1 MSQDIT
7 KPRAISGFP
16 EWLPAQQR
24 VQDRFINTIRRVF
37 ESYGFCHL
45 ETSAVELTEVLAA
58 KGVEAKEIY
67 SLSRLAA
74 TAEDDEENRYSLHF
88 DLTVPFARYVALNQG
103 QLVFPFKRYQ
113 IQKVWRGERPAQGR
127 FREFYQCDIDIV
139 GIDQL
144 PLSFDAELL
153 EVMGNLF
160 GELKLGQVEFRVNHR
175 KLLQGFY
182 SSLGL
187 SEDTRSQVLIEVDK
201 IEKIGQAGVLKRLA
215 ELVCSESQAQK
226 IVSFAL
232 SRQERQGLRQHLEGL
247 EVDHPDFQQGIDE
260 LSQLLEQI
268 PETSTARLVWDGS
281 ITRGLN
287 YYTGVIFETSLIGAT
302 GLGSICSGG
311 RYEDLCS
318 RFSKTSMP
326 GVGISLGLTRLL
338 SYLFNQE
345 GFVNADAQSPSDVLL
360 IAMDGA
366 QLLQYRRVAQQMR
379 RMGWNVELSPVGKL
393 KKLMTIANR
402 KGIPHVVI
410 PNEDGSF
417 EWKDMLSGEQQK
429 YSEAE
434 LLSKNKA

>member
-1 MSQDIT
+1 MSQEIT
-7 KPRAISGFP
+7 KPRSISGFP

-24 VQDRFINTIRRVF
+24 VQDRFMDTIRRVF

-58 KGVEAKEIY
+58 KGVESKEIY
-67 SLSRLAA
+67 SLSRLQ
-74 TAEDDEENRYSLHF
+74 AEEDEENRYSLHF

-144 PLSFDAELL
+144 PVSFDAELL
-153 EVMGNLF
+153 EVMGALF
-160 GELKLGQVEFRVNHR
+160 GELKLGQVEFRINHR

-182 SSLGL
+182 GYLGIA
-187 SEDTRSQVLIEVDK
+187 EDCRAQVLIEVDK
-201 IEKIGQAGVLKRLA
+201 IEKIGQAGVLKRLS
-215 ELVCSESQAQK
+215 ELGLTEAQGQK
-226 IVSFAL
+226 IVEFAS
-232 SRQERQGLRQHLEGL
+232 SRHGSEGLRTHLENL
-247 EVDHPDFQQGIDE
+247 GIEDSVFRAGIEE
-260 LSQLLEQI
+260 LCELLDQI
-268 PETSTARLVWDGS
+268 PAMSEARIIWDGS

-287 YYTGVIFETSLIGAT
+287 YYTGVIFETTLVGAE

-318 RFSKTSMP
+318 RFSKTKMP

-338 SYLFNQE
+338 SHLFNQE
-345 GFVNADAQSPSDVLL
+345 GFVDASAQSPSEVLL
-360 IAMDGA
+360 IAMEAG
-366 QLLQYRRVAQQMR
+366 QLLNYRRIAHQLRQL
-379 RMGWNVELSPVGKL
+379 GWNVELSPVGKL

-402 KGIPHVVI
+402 KGIPQVVI

-417 EWKDMLSGEQQK
+417 EWKNMLSGEQLK
-429 YSEAE
+429 LSETE
-434 LLSKNKA
+434 LFQKNKV